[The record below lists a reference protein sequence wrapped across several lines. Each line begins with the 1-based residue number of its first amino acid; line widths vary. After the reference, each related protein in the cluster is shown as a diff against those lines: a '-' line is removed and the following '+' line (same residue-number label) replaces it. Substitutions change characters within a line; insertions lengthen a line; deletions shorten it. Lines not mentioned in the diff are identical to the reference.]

1 MLSAITDFSS
11 SRRGKWILILI
22 WLVAAVAIVPLAPR
36 LADVIENDSATFL
49 PDGAESTEVAALV
62 ESRFPSAGTPA
73 ILVFNNPG
81 GLTDGDK
88 DRARILGDW
97 LLGEEAPELIDPS
110 GVVSI
115 FTVPQ
120 AAGLVSDDNTTMTM
134 VVNIRGDT
142 GEDRYE
148 STIETIREQVADP
161 PGELTIAVSGPGGL
175 IADLL
180 AVFGTIDVFLTLVTA
195 VLVLVLLVVIYRSPV
210 IALVPLI
217 AVGWVFTVVG
227 AIGAWSAQTFGLP
240 VNGQAQGIMTVLLF
254 GAGTDYCLFIASR
267 FREELAHVE
276 DQHEAMRVSM
286 RAVGEAIASSA
297 GTILVATLLLL
308 LAELQSTAGL
318 GPLLSIAVGTMLVA
332 SMTLVPAIMAVLGR
346 FAFWPFRPRYDPD
359 APQHSTL
366 YGRGL
371 WPWIARVVADRPGRF
386 LVGALVLFAGMS
398 LGLLQ
403 YRVTYDQITA
413 LPEGTESRA
422 GFELLRASFPAGESA
437 PAEIYVVLPDGQ
449 KVYDRLGE
457 IEALATAVS
466 DYSGVEKVQTVSN
479 PFGVG
484 GPVDAAEVTQALTS
498 VPAPVREAIDSGQSP
513 PRGATQGDPNNSAAQ
528 SIGAYAASR
537 GFVSADGNVAQITV
551 VSESNPY
558 SLDAIEGIG
567 PLREFVRDRAADA
580 GLGDAEVLVGGE
592 TATSYDTKVANDRDT
607 LLLIPLILL
616 AIGIILG
623 LLLRSIVAPIYL
635 LATVMISYSATLGMS
650 ALLFDRVFGFDG
662 VGSAVALYLFVF
674 LTALGVD
681 YNIYL
686 MARIRE
692 ETARIGLHDG
702 VRLAVSRT
710 GGVISSAGLIL
721 AGTFAALMTLPLR
734 DLFQLGFAVAFGIL
748 LDTFIVRP
756 ILVPAIVLLLGRW
769 NWWPGRGFHDDER
782 SAGKP
787 LGEMTM
793 ADSRGT
799 GR

>member
-1 MLSAITDFSS
+1 MLARITDFSS
-11 SRRGKWILILI
+11 SRRGKWIVILVWLI
-22 WLVAAVAIVPLAPR
+22 AAATVVPLAPM

-49 PDGAESTEVAALV
+49 PEGAESTEVGKLV
-62 ESRFPSAGTPA
+62 EARFPSAGTPA
-73 ILVFNNPG
+73 ILVFHNPD
-81 GLTDGDK
+81 GLTEEDK
-88 DRARILGDW
+88 DQARILGDW
-97 LLGEEAPELIDPS
+97 LLGEHAPDLIDPS

-120 AAGLVSDDNTTMTM
+120 AAAGLISADNTTMTM
-134 VVNIRGDT
+134 AVNVLGDT
-142 GEDRYE
+142 GQDAYL
-148 STIETIREQVADP
+148 SAIEAIREQVAGP
-161 PGELTIAVSGPGGL
+161 PGGLTIAVSGPGGL
-175 IADLL
+175 IADLIK
-180 AVFGTIDVFLTLVTA
+180 VFETIDVFLTLVTA
-195 VLVLVLLVVIYRSPV
+195 ALVLVLLVVIYRSPV

-276 DQHEAMRVSM
+276 DRHDAMRVSM

-297 GTILVATLLLL
+297 GTVLIATLLLL
-308 LAELQSTAGL
+308 LAVLQSTAGL

-332 SMTLVPAIMAVLGR
+332 SMTLVPAIITVLGR
-346 FAFWPFRPRYDPD
+346 FAFWPFRPRYDPV
-359 APQHSTL
+359 APEHATA

-371 WPWIARVVADRPGRF
+371 WPWIAHVVADRPRRF
-386 LVGALVLFAGMS
+386 LVGTLVLFGLMS
-398 LGLLQ
+398 LGLIQ
-403 YRVTYDQITA
+403 YQVTYDQITA

-422 GFELLRASFPAGESA
+422 GFELLRESFPAGESA
-437 PAEIYVVLPDGQ
+437 PTEIYVVLPNGQ
-449 KVYDRLGE
+449 NVYDRLNE
-457 IEALATAVS
+457 IEVLSTAVAGY
-466 DYSGVEKVQTVSN
+466 DGVEMVQSASN

-484 GPVDAAEVTQALTS
+484 APVDAAGVAQARTTI
-498 VPAPVREAIDSGQSP
+498 PAPVRDAIDSGERP
-513 PRGATQGDPNNSAAQ
+513 PEGTAEDDPNDPAARA
-528 SIGAYAASR
+528 IGAYAASR
-537 GFVSADGNVAQITV
+537 GFVSADGNVARISV
-551 VSESNPY
+551 VSDSNPY
-558 SLDAIEGIG
+558 GLEAIEGIG
-567 PLREFVRDRAADA
+567 SLREFVRDQAVGA
-580 GLGDAEVLVGGE
+580 GLGDAEVLVGGD

-623 LLLRSIVAPIYL
+623 LLLRSVVAPIYL
-635 LATVMISYSATLGMS
+635 LATVMISYTATLGMS
-650 ALLFDRVFGFDG
+650 VVLFDRVFGYDG
-662 VGSAVALYLFVF
+662 AGSVVALYLFVF

-692 ETARIGLHDG
+692 ETARLGLHDG

-734 DLFQLGFAVAFGIL
+734 DLFQLGFAVAFGVL

-756 ILVPAIVLLLGRW
+756 IFVPAIVLLLGRW
-769 NWWPGRGFHDDER
+769 NWWPGRR
-782 SAGKP
+782 SRAEDRFSGTRQ
-787 LGEMTM
+787 GEPVS
-793 ADSRGT
+793 AD
-799 GR
+799 